1 MAELQV
7 RVTPRVKRNAIELDD
22 DGRIRVRVTAV
33 PERGKANAAVV
44 ALIAKTLGLS
54 KRSIAVVRG
63 HTSRDKLIA
72 VDGMDRD
79 EVLERLIG

>member
-1 MAELQV
+1 M
-7 RVTPRVKRNAIELDD
+7 KRNAIELDD

>member
-1 MAELQV
+1 V
-7 RVTPRVKRNAIELDD
+7 RVTPRAKRNAIELDD

>member
-7 RVTPRVKRNAIELDD
+7 RVTPRAKRNAIELDD

>member
-1 MAELQV
+1 
-7 RVTPRVKRNAIELDD
+7 VKRNAIELDD

>member
-1 MAELQV
+1 M
-7 RVTPRVKRNAIELDD
+7 RVTPRAKRNAIELDD